1 MGIQTQ
7 PCQRGTKRTNTSA
20 TSIIQ
25 QPHALCLSSL
35 LVILLVVIRPVDPEE
50 VESGPDF
57 LNQLV
62 QRLFVLAVV
71 ARGLLAKLITVS
83 ALEPGYKGV
92 GI

>member
-1 MGIQTQ
+1 
-7 PCQRGTKRTNTSA
+7 
-20 TSIIQ
+20 
-25 QPHALCLSSL
+25 
-35 LVILLVVIRPVDPEE
+35 LVILLVVIRPVDPED

-62 QRLFVLAVV
+62 QRFFVLAVV